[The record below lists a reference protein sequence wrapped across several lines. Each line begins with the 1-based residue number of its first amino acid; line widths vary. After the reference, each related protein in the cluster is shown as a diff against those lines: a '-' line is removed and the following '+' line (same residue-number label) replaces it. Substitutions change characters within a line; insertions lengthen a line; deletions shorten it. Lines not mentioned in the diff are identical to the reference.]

1 MKGVREGGT
10 VKKILVIDE
19 SKLFREFLSQK
30 LTEFGFEVAVGVN
43 GLDGAAKLRREM
55 PDLVI
60 MDYYLSRT
68 SSIELLQRKRDDP
81 NTASIPVIMASGKVD
96 REKLLQVARYS
107 VRKFFTKPVR
117 IDALAKS
124 ISEIL
129 GVTLDLD
136 STPCII
142 EAHINDEILFVEVA
156 QGLNKEKIE
165 LLRYK
170 IVELM
175 ELYEVKNPRIL
186 LIMSSIS
193 VGPDDSIKLAAL
205 LQTII
210 ENTRAKP
217 RQVKVLTN
225 SEYVREFISERS
237 EYEGVE
243 VTNNLES
250 AMDGLLGKKAGSYI
264 DRDSKTV
271 HQDFL
276 QTSAPRSGKQESIG
290 MKFEEE
296 RAGFDP
302 GPVGSAASIAI
313 VDDDF
318 VIREMVKAVLGDM
331 GPSIREFENG
341 KEFMDDP
348 KHGEFDLVLLDL
360 MMPEMDG
367 FEVMQALEETGVRV
381 PVIVLSALSQR
392 ETVVKAM
399 QFGVT
404 SYLIKPLEPESVLNK
419 AREVLQANF

>member
-96 REKLLQVARYS
+96 REKLLQVARYN

-124 ISEIL
+124 ISELL

-367 FEVMQALEETGVRV
+367 FGVMQALEETGVRV

>member
-1 MKGVREGGT
+1 M
-10 VKKILVIDE
+10 KKILVIDE

-30 LTEFGFEVAVGVN
+30 LAEFGFEVIVGVN
-43 GLDGAAKLRREM
+43 GLDGASKLRRET

-68 SSIELLQRKRDDP
+68 SSVELLQKKREDP
-81 NTASIPVIMASGKVD
+81 NAESIPVIMASGKVD
-96 REKLLQVARYS
+96 REKLLQIARYNVS
-107 VRKFFTKPVR
+107 KFFTKPIR

-124 ISEIL
+124 ISELL
-129 GVTLDLD
+129 GVSLDLD

-142 EAHINDEILFVEVA
+142 EAHFNDEILFVEVA

-175 ELYEVKNPRIL
+175 ELYEVKSPRVLI
-186 LIMSSIS
+186 IMSSID
-193 VGPDDSIKLAAL
+193 VGSDDSIKLASL
-205 LQTII
+205 LQTVI
-210 ENTRAKP
+210 ENTAAKP

-225 SEYVREFISERS
+225 SDYVKEFIGDRS
-237 EYEGVE
+237 EYQDIE
-243 VTNNLES
+243 VTNSLET

-264 DRDSKTV
+264 DRESKTV
-271 HQDFL
+271 HQEFL
-276 QTSAPRSGKQESIG
+276 QTSAPRSGKEESIE

-296 RAGFDP
+296 RAGFAP
-302 GPVGSAASIAI
+302 GPVGGAATIAI

-331 GPSIREFENG
+331 GPTVREFENG
-341 KEFMDDP
+341 REFIDDP
-348 KHGEFDLVLLDL
+348 QRSEFDLVLLDL

-367 FEVMQALEETGVRV
+367 FQVMQELKEAGEKV
-381 PVIVLSALSQR
+381 PIIVLSALSQR
-392 ETVVKAM
+392 ETVIRAM

>member
-1 MKGVREGGT
+1 M
-10 VKKILVIDE
+10 KKILVIDE

-30 LTEFGFEVAVGVN
+30 LAEFGFEVIVGVN
-43 GLDGAAKLRREM
+43 GLDGASKLRRET

-68 SSIELLQRKRDDP
+68 SSLELLQKKREDP
-81 NTASIPVIMASGKVD
+81 NTESIPVIMASGKVD
-96 REKLLQVARYS
+96 REKLLQVARYN
-107 VRKFFTKPVR
+107 VRKFFTKPIR

-124 ISEIL
+124 ISELL
-129 GVTLDLD
+129 GVSLDLD

-142 EAHINDEILFVEVA
+142 EAHVNDDILFVEVA

-175 ELYEVKNPRIL
+175 ELYEVKSPRVLI
-186 LIMSSIS
+186 IMSSIE
-193 VGPDDSIKLAAL
+193 VGPDDSIKLASL
-205 LQTII
+205 LQTVI
-210 ENTRAKP
+210 ENTSAKP
-217 RQVKVLTN
+217 RQVKILTN
-225 SEYVREFISERS
+225 SDFVKEFIADRS
-237 EYEGVE
+237 EYQDVE
-243 VTNNLES
+243 VTNSLES

-264 DRDSKTV
+264 DRESRTV
-271 HQDFL
+271 HQEFL
-276 QTSAPRSGKQESIG
+276 QTSAPRNGREEAIE
-290 MKFEEE
+290 MKFEGE
-296 RAGFDP
+296 RAEFDP
-302 GPVGSAASIAI
+302 GPVGRAACIAI

-331 GPSIREFENG
+331 GPTVREFENG
-341 KEFMDDP
+341 REFIDDP
-348 KHGEFDLVLLDL
+348 HRGEFDLVLLDL

-367 FEVMQALEETGVRV
+367 FQVMQTLKEAGVRV
-381 PVIVLSALSQR
+381 PIIVLSVLSQR
-392 ETVVKAM
+392 ETVIRAM

>member
-96 REKLLQVARYS
+96 REKLLQVARYN

-367 FEVMQALEETGVRV
+367 FGVMQALEETGVRV